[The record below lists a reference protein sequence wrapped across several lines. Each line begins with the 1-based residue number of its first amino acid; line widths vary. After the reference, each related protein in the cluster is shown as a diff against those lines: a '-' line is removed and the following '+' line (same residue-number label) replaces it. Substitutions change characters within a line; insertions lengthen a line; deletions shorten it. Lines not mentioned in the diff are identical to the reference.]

1 MKKLIALALLVLL
14 TIPLV
19 GCQQSPQHTIQVHDA
34 QFKYR
39 GSLVWLY
46 EGADGEIH
54 MLRGNYR
61 PLTAYTV
68 ADSKISLF
76 SKGTYLTGKGERQ
89 EFAKVTKNQ
98 LIYVREQE
106 LSADQQ
112 KEVQKQPHYVLAV
125 DLEKL
130 RTKLPQIKNT
140 AELEALQ
147 SAFEASMQADK
158 NPTVTIT
165 MQDGGRMQLELYP
178 DVAPNTV
185 NNFISLAQQGF
196 YNGLTFHRVAPGFMI
211 QGGDP
216 QGNGMGG
223 PGYAIKGE
231 FVANGF
237 ANNLLHTKG
246 VISMARTD
254 HPDSAGSQFFIMVD
268 DAPFL
273 DGKYA
278 AFGKVIS
285 GQEVADRIVQV
296 PNDGSEASLALDP
309 PQIQS
314 IVVDV
319 FDVTYP
325 APQTVAR

>member
-1 MKKLIALALLVLL
+1 MKKLTAVALLVLL
-14 TIPLV
+14 AIPLV

-54 MLRGNYR
+54 MLHGNYR
-61 PLTAYTV
+61 PIATYTV
-68 ADSKISLF
+68 AESRFSLF
-76 SKGTYLTGKGERQ
+76 SKGTYLTGEGVRQ

-98 LIYVREQE
+98 LIYVRELEPAKGQHQE
-106 LSADQQ
+106 IF
-112 KEVQKQPHYVLAV
+112 KQPDYVLAV

-130 RTKLPQIKNT
+130 ATKIPQVKNA

-147 SAFEASMQADK
+147 SAFAASMQTDN
-158 NPTVTIT
+158 NPIATIT

-196 YNGLTFHRVAPGFMI
+196 YNGLTFHRVVPGFMI

-231 FVANGF
+231 FAANGF
-237 ANNLLHTKG
+237 NNNLLHTKG
-246 VISMARTD
+246 VISMARTPN
-254 HPDSAGSQFFIMVD
+254 PDTAGSQFFITVTD
-268 DAPFL
+268 YPSL
-273 DGKYA
+273 DGQYA
-278 AFGKVIS
+278 AFGKIIS

-296 PNDGSEASLALDP
+296 ARDGNDMPLEP
-309 PQIQS
+309 QQIQS
-314 IVVDV
+314 VVVDV

>member
-1 MKKLIALALLVLL
+1 MKKLTAVALLVLL
-14 TIPLV
+14 AIPLV

-68 ADSKISLF
+68 AESRFSFF
-76 SKGTYLTGKGERQ
+76 SKGTYLTGKGEQQ
-89 EFAKVTKNQ
+89 EFTEVNKNQ

-106 LSADQQ
+106 LAEDRQ
-112 KEVQKQPHYVLAV
+112 KEVIKQPDYVLAV

-130 RTKLPQIKNT
+130 ATKIPQVKNA

-147 SAFEASMQADK
+147 SAFAASMQTDN
-158 NPTVTIT
+158 NPIATIT

-178 DVAPNTV
+178 NVAPNTV

-196 YNGLTFHRVAPGFMI
+196 YNGLTFHRVVPGFMI

-231 FVANGF
+231 FAANGF
-237 ANNLLHTKG
+237 NNNLLHTKG
-246 VISMARTD
+246 VISMARAQP
-254 HPDSAGSQFFIMVD
+254 PDTAGSQFFIMVG
-268 DAPFL
+268 DAPHL
-273 DGKYA
+273 DGLYA
-278 AFGKVIS
+278 AFGKIIS
-285 GQEVADRIVQV
+285 GQEVADRIVLV
-296 PNDGSEASLALDP
+296 PSQSEMALDP